1 MGKKSILV
9 VDDEVV
15 VSLEIKRLLHG
26 WGYKVSGTV
35 GSGEDALQSIEKFV
49 PDLILMDINLRGAI
63 DGIETA
69 KLIKDKYKIPII
81 YLTAYIDYN
90 ILKRVEKTNP
100 YGYILKPFNESELY
114 AVIKIALYNSKT
126 EKELELQYLIQS
138 VLNTIIGISLEPAV
152 SLNEQMGMILD
163 KIITLPWLKLESKG
177 SIFLVEETE
186 EVLELKVHKGFS
198 PELLEA
204 CHKVPFG
211 KCLCG
216 KAAVSRKIVF
226 SDCIDDRHDIRF
238 EKMTQHGHFCVP
250 IMLTGKLIGV
260 FNLYLK
266 EGHRKNK
273 MEEEFLIA
281 VSNTL
286 ASIIARRSA
295 EEAFKELK
303 QRKEMIL
310 NSAGEGIF
318 GLDKNGLISFVNP
331 AAAKMTGWVPEEL
344 IGKRQHDVIHH
355 PNTGDIACY
364 IDKCSIYKTFF
375 EGRVYRVDGEEF
387 WRKDGTS
394 FPVEYVSTPIFDDEH
409 RLMGTVVVFNDTSLR
424 KQAEEKQIQLLD
436 ELKRTNENLIFS
448 QEKIIQSEKL
458 AALGQLVSGVAHEIN
473 TPIGNSVMSA
483 SHLLERTRETNEL
496 FSRDKLSKSKLAA
509 YLLSATE
516 DSDIILK
523 NLLRSSAM
531 VKSFKM
537 VSGDQ
542 TSQQR
547 RRFRLKEYLE
557 DIIVSLKPTIKKTP
571 HEIHIH
577 CSEDLELDS
586 YPGAFAQITTNLIM
600 NSITHAFDK
609 GSNGKI
615 DINVIETPKNI
626 VIKFSDNGK
635 GIPGGTVSRIFDPFF
650 TTNRKEGNSGL
661 GLNIVFNIVQKTL
674 KGEVHCESIEGEGTS
689 FIITIPGEL
698 P

>member
-15 VSLEIKRLLHG
+15 VSLEIKKLLQG
-26 WGYKVSGTV
+26 WGYRVAGTV
-35 GSGEDALQSIEKFV
+35 SSGEDALQKVEESV
-49 PDLILMDINLRGAI
+49 PDLVLMDINLRGDI
-63 DGIETA
+63 DGIETS
-69 KLIKDKYKIPII
+69 KLIKDRYKIPII
-81 YLTAYIDYN
+81 YITAYIDYN

-138 VLNTIIGISLEPAV
+138 VLNTILGISLEPI
-152 SLNEQMGMILD
+152 SLTEQMDKILD
-163 KIITLPWLKLESKG
+163 KIMTLSWLRLESKG

-198 PELLEA
+198 RELLEA
-204 CHKVPFG
+204 CSRVPFG

-216 KAAVSRKIVF
+216 KAAATRKIVF
-226 SDCIDDRHDIRF
+226 SDCIDGRHDITF
-238 EKMTQHGHFCVP
+238 DNMTQHGHFCVP
-250 IMLTGKLIGV
+250 IILTGKLIGV
-260 FNLYLK
+260 INLYLK
-266 EGHRKNK
+266 EGHKK
-273 MEEEFLIA
+273 SELEEEFLVA

-286 ASIIARRSA
+286 AGIIARRSA
-295 EEAFKELK
+295 EEAFRELK

-318 GLDKNGLISFVNP
+318 GLDRNGLISFVNP
-331 AAAKMTGWVPEEL
+331 AATKMTGWHPEEL
-344 IGKRQHDVIHH
+344 IGKKQHDVIHH
-355 PNTGDIACY
+355 PNTGDVACY
-364 IDKCSIYKTFF
+364 IDKCNIYKTFF
-375 EGRVYRVDGEEF
+375 DGKVYRVDGEVF

-394 FPVEYVSTPIFDDEH
+394 FPVEYVSTPIFDDNH
-409 RLMGTVVVFNDTSLR
+409 RLMGAVIVFSDTSLR
-424 KQAEEKQIQLLD
+424 KQAEEKQALLLD
-436 ELKRTNENLIFS
+436 ELKHTNENLLFS
-448 QEKIIQSEKL
+448 QEKVIQSEKL

-473 TPIGNSVMSA
+473 TPIGNSVMAA
-483 SHLLERTRETNEL
+483 SHLQDRTREIVEL
-496 FSRDKLSKSKLAA
+496 FNQNKLSKSKLEN
-509 YLLSATE
+509 YFSSASE

-547 RRFRLKEYLE
+547 RRFKLKEYLE
-557 DIIVSLKPTIKKTP
+557 DIIMSLRPTLKKTSL
-571 HEIHIH
+571 EVHIH
-577 CSEDLELDS
+577 CDESLELDS
-586 YPGAFAQITTNLIM
+586 YPGAFAQIITNLVT
-600 NSITHAFDK
+600 NAITHAFDK
-609 GSNGKI
+609 DSKGKI
-615 DINVIETPKNI
+615 DINVIETQKNI
-626 VIKFSDNGK
+626 VIMFNDNGK
-635 GIPGGTVSRIFDPFF
+635 GVANDVVCRIFDPFF
-650 TTNRKEGNSGL
+650 TTNRKGGNSGL

-674 KGEVHCESIEGEGTS
+674 QGEVECETIEGEGTS
-689 FIITIPGEL
+689 FVITIPREL